1 MKKVQITLGMLNNS
15 KSALA
20 KLLNADLPVKIAY
33 KLSKMERELSLHLEA
48 FQKAINPIIIK
59 HGKKMPNGSYQLLP
73 EMENYNLLVEKH
85 NELSSEKI
93 TFDVPEIN
101 IEDIISDNNL
111 RLSSND
117 ILILD
122 WLFYPEN
129 YAVKEEKKL
138 KKV

>member
-59 HGKKMPNGSYQLLP
+59 HGKKMPNGSYQLTP
-73 EMENYNLLVEKH
+73 DMENYNLLFEKH
-85 NELSSEKI
+85 NELSTEKI
-93 TFDVPEIN
+93 TVNVPEVNIN
-101 IEDIISDNNL
+101 EILSDNNL
-111 RLSSND
+111 KLSSND
-117 ILILD
+117 LLILD
-122 WLFYPEN
+122 WVFAPEN
-129 YAVKEEKKL
+129 YEPKEEEIL